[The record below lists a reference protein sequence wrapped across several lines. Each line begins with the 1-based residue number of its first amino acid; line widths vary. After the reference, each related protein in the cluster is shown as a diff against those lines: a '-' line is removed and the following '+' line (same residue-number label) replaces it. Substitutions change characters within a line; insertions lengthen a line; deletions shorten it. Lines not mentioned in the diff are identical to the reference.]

1 MNGIEYRLKEIIHPQ
16 DGRSLIVDASSGLAL
31 GALPGLENFEQ
42 GLHPALAVVEGIVCS
57 PGQLRRFSKLRRDE
71 ASLLVRVDWT
81 NTLRGEGFV
90 MPPTNPY
97 RVPILSAHDALD
109 LGAVA
114 MVGTL
119 LLGYEEE
126 IEASCMRSIVEW
138 AITGKAIG
146 MPLIVEVMTTG
157 PLISL
162 PGKAIELGAS
172 FALEGGADGIIV
184 PYPGTRSLETVAAFV
199 SVPWLLKPTGLD
211 TSATELEEALDL
223 GATGLFLDHRVFG
236 IADPATTL
244 TSFKAMLHQPAS
256 LREVI

>member
-1 MNGIEYRLKEIIHPQ
+1 MNGIEYRLREIIRPQ
-16 DGRSLIVDASSGLAL
+16 DGRSLIVDTSSGLAL

-42 GLHPALAVVEGIVCS
+42 GVHPALALVDGLVCS
-57 PGQLRRFSKLRRDE
+57 PGQLRRFLKLRRDA

-90 MPPTNPY
+90 LPSTDPH
-97 RVPILSAHDALD
+97 RVAILSAQDALE

-114 MVGTL
+114 MVGTF

-126 IEASCMRSIVEW
+126 IEASCMRSMVEW
-138 AITGKAIG
+138 AMGGKAIG
-146 MPLIVEVMTTG
+146 MPLIVEVRTTG
-157 PLISL
+157 PHIAL

-172 FALEGGADGIIV
+172 FALEGGADGIII
-184 PYPGTRSLETVAAFV
+184 PYPGTRSLETIAAFV
-199 SVPWLLKPTGLD
+199 SVPWLLRPTGLD
-211 TSATELEEALDL
+211 TATTELKEALGL

-236 IADPATTL
+236 IAEPATTL

-256 LREVI
+256 VG